1 MYSSKLKH
9 IFILFAVFLFA
20 TPTAHADLFGF
31 WVKPKVDFVSGT
43 GEIFKRFEGK
53 PAGGLELGL
62 EVLGFSM
69 WADAEFMDKEQFWA
83 TANVGYDIS
92 FGDDIELTLGA
103 YLGAVFFNFPEDNSG
118 NSSSISPDQKARLEP
133 LLMQYNVDYSTFE
146 EKYDDAFGTAD
157 KISNTAFGLNGRA
170 RVSLEYHFFPM
181 LSAGIQ
187 GTAGYHLIV
196 SGEEAAGST
205 QALAVD
211 TFVSSQAAIPAETKA
226 KAKTEIKDALGT
238 KEVDVDNLKGV
249 NYSLGV
255 FLNFSF

>member
-1 MYSSKLKH
+1 M
-9 IFILFAVFLFA
+9 IA
-20 TPTAHADLFGF
+20 TPVAHADLFGF

-43 GEIFKRFEGK
+43 GEVFKRFEGK

-83 TANVGYDIS
+83 TANVGYDLS

-103 YLGAVFFNFPEDNSG
+103 YLGAVFFNFPEDNG
-118 NSSSISPDQKARLEP
+118 GGSSSISEDQKSRLQP
-133 LLMQYNVDYSTFE
+133 LLAQYMVDYSTFE
-146 EKYDDAFGTAD
+146 EKYDDAFGAAN

-170 RVSLEYHFFPM
+170 RVSLEYYFFPM
-181 LSAGIQ
+181 FLIGLQ
-187 GTAGYHLIV
+187 GTAGYHLIM

-211 TFVSSQAAIPAETKA
+211 TFVSSQAAIPADAKA
-226 KAKTEIKDALGT
+226 KAKTEIKDALGV
-238 KEVDVDNLKGV
+238 KEIDVDNLKGV
-249 NYSLGV
+249 NYSLGA